1 MHHAQSFPA
10 LDTMKILTNQLLIV
24 NKKIMQ
30 RDAEPCCSKI
40 LAVKLKFILQ
50 QRTINKTPYLISVV
64 ECLVC
69 ETRIALGYIL
79 HQVLTSDHSKENLK
93 AILTLRFLVSIKMKC
108 YFSWL
113 QHQLMVILL
122 CNNMFIICN

>member
-1 MHHAQSFPA
+1 
-10 LDTMKILTNQLLIV
+10 
-24 NKKIMQ
+24 MQ